1 MPAAAKAP
9 VKKAPAPAAAK
20 KPKAPVAKA
29 LRNLM
34 VHKSTRPLWLKIKA
48 RSKKL
53 NVDPVTLIKK
63 KPKFTV
69 KKIGGEK
76 NGGERK
82 VLLKKPA
89 KYYPTEDVQRRKKIG
104 HVCYR
109 QHKRSFKAG
118 MEPGRVLIL
127 LAGRHKGKRVVV
139 LKTLPSGLVLV
150 TGPHCINGVPLR
162 RMHQM
167 FTIVTS
173 TKLDLSAVK
182 LPEGLNDSYFS
193 KQVKA
198 ARQAKKT
205 KKGDNA
211 DIFDSKVE
219 AYKPDESRK
228 KDQIAVDKQI
238 IALIRK
244 SADKNI
250 LLKYLGAYFQLRK
263 GVYPHELKF

>member
-9 VKKAPAPAAAK
+9 VKKPAAPAGTK
-20 KPKAPVAKA
+20 KPKAPIPTS
-29 LRNLM
+29 LRTLM

-48 RSKKL
+48 RARKAK
-53 NVDPVTLIKK
+53 VDPATLIKK
-63 KPKFTV
+63 KPKVTL

-82 VLLKKPA
+82 VLLKKPS
-89 KYYPTEDVQRRKKIG
+89 KYYPTEDVPKKKRIG
-104 HVCYR
+104 HVCYK
-109 QHKRSFKAG
+109 QHKRTFKSG
-118 MEPGRVLIL
+118 IEPGRVLIL

-139 LKTLPSGLVLV
+139 LKTLPSGLILV

-167 FTIVTS
+167 YTIVTS
-173 TKLDLSAVK
+173 TKLDLSNVK
-182 LPEGLNDSYFS
+182 LPEGLNDTYFS

-198 ARQAKKT
+198 AKKAKNA
-205 KKGDNA
+205 KKGDSG

-219 AYKPDESRK
+219 AYKPDELRK

-238 IALIRK
+238 VALIRK
-244 SADKNI
+244 NPDKNI

>member
-1 MPAAAKAP
+1 MPGAPKAAAKKSAAP
-9 VKKAPAPAAAK
+9 VSAK
-20 KPKAPVAKA
+20 KPKAAVPKA

-34 VHKSTRPLWLKIKA
+34 VHKSTRPLWLKIKSRA
-48 RSKKL
+48 KQLK
-53 NVDPVTLIKK
+53 VDPVTLIKK
-63 KPKFTV
+63 KPKVTV

-89 KYYPTEDVQRRKKIG
+89 KYYPTEDVPRKKKIG
-104 HVCYR
+104 HVCYK
-109 QHKRSFKAG
+109 QHKRTFKAG
-118 MEPGRVLIL
+118 VEPGRVLIL

-173 TKLDLSAVK
+173 TKLDLSGVK
-182 LPEGLNDSYFS
+182 LPEGLNDAYFS
-193 KQVKA
+193 K
-198 ARQAKKT
+198 AKKAKKS

-211 DIFDSKVE
+211 DIFDTKTE
-219 AYKPDESRK
+219 TFKPDDSRK
-228 KDQIAVDKQI
+228 KDQIDVDKQI
-238 IALIRK
+238 VALIRK
-244 SADKNI
+244 SSDKNI
-250 LLKYLGAYFQLRK
+250 LLKYLGAFFQLRK
-263 GVYPHELKF
+263 GVYPHELSF